1 MTTGG
6 SGSPGTEALVV
17 VVGELT
23 RSVLPQ
29 WRTAIERVLETR
41 PSRLVVDLSQA
52 RTIDTDGIIVLLNAH
67 RRLVNAGGQ
76 LVVRSPGERIRRLFG
91 LARVGGVLTI
101 EAGPQGAS
109 TADPVGDSQVAAAAP
124 DAS

>member
-1 MTTGG
+1 
-6 SGSPGTEALVV
+6 VV